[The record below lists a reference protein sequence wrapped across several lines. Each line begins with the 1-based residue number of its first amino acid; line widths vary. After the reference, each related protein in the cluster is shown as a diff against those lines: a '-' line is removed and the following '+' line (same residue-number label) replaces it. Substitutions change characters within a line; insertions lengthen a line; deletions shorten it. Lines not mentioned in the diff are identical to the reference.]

1 MIQNKAYQAKKPQRK
16 AWQQVKF
23 LLRCGVDM
31 VSWNITLGLM
41 VMAFTL
47 PFIFLRTKI
56 KSTRRRAS
64 DEHNE
69 VQQLR
74 SMLTE
79 LEERIRHDQSLFL
92 EALGVPF
99 LLMRPSGRVVMANR
113 KAAELF
119 DMESMANTNLLRL
132 LPDSELRRMLQQAT
146 QSTDRMR
153 FMVKVPRADGERIY
167 RATSTHLAT
176 REKHIGIV
184 FLDMTEEHRTQV
196 IRRDFVA
203 NASHE
208 LRTPLTLILG
218 YLETLQDDP
227 ESTGGNQLWQRALSI
242 MRRHAERMA
251 RLVEDMLML
260 SRVETPGSG
269 YLKMENFDLSQLAC
283 EVCQR
288 LEATAAAQHASI
300 SLQITPEEFCMQ
312 GDAFYWS
319 QVLYNLLENAL
330 KNNPAPGL
338 TVTLT
343 AEQQEDSSRV
353 IRIEDNG
360 IGIPAEAIP
369 FIFNRFYRADKSG
382 KVKGTGLGLS
392 IVKHAVEAH
401 GGRISVESTPG
412 VRTCFSI
419 VIPPSAS

>member
-1 MIQNKAYQAKKPQRK
+1 
-16 AWQQVKF
+16 
-23 LLRCGVDM
+23 M
-31 VSWNITLGLM
+31 VSWNIALGLM

-47 PFIFLRTKI
+47 PFIFLRTLI

-79 LEERIRHDQSLFL
+79 LEERISHEQSLFL
-92 EALGVPF
+92 EALGVAF

-119 DMESMANTNLLRL
+119 DMQNMANTNLLRL
-132 LPDSELRRMLQQAT
+132 LPDSDMRRMLQQAT
-146 QSTDRMR
+146 QSTARMR
-153 FMVKVPRADGERIY
+153 FMVQVPRADGERIY
-167 RATSTHLAT
+167 RVTSTHLAT
-176 REKHIGIV
+176 RERHIGIV

-218 YLETLQDDP
+218 YLETLQEAP
-227 ESTGGNQLWQRALSI
+227 ESTGDNKLWQRALSI
-242 MRRHAERMA
+242 MQRHATRMA

-269 YLKMENFDLSQLAC
+269 YLKKDNFILTQLAR

-288 LEATAAAQHASI
+288 LETTAATQKATI
-300 SLQITPEEFCMQ
+300 DLQITPEDFGMQ

-338 TVTLT
+338 KVALK
-343 AEQQEDSSRV
+343 AEQQENGARI

-360 IGIPAEAIP
+360 IGISAESIP

-382 KVKGTGLGLS
+382 KIKGTGLGLS

-412 VRTCFSI
+412 VRTCFTI
-419 VIPPSAS
+419 VIPPEGS

>member
-1 MIQNKAYQAKKPQRK
+1 
-16 AWQQVKF
+16 
-23 LLRCGVDM
+23 
-31 VSWNITLGLM
+31 
-41 VMAFTL
+41 MAFTL
-47 PFIFLRTKI
+47 PFIFLRTLI

-79 LEERIRHDQSLFL
+79 LEERISHEQSLFL

-119 DMESMANTNLLRL
+119 DMQNMANTNLLRL
-132 LPDSELRRMLQQAT
+132 LPDSDMRRMLQQAT
-146 QSTDRMR
+146 QSTARMR
-153 FMVKVPRADGERIY
+153 FMVQVPRADGERIY
-167 RATSTHLAT
+167 RVTSTHLAT
-176 REKHIGIV
+176 RERHIGIV

-218 YLETLQDDP
+218 YLETLQEAP
-227 ESTGGNQLWQRALSI
+227 ESPGDNKLWQRALSI
-242 MRRHAERMA
+242 MQRHATRMA

-269 YLKMENFDLSQLAC
+269 YLKKDNFILTQLAR

-288 LEATAAAQHASI
+288 LETTAATQKATI
-300 SLQITPEEFCMQ
+300 DLQITPEDFGMQ

-338 TVTLT
+338 KVTLK
-343 AEQQEDSSRV
+343 AEQQENGARI

-360 IGIPAEAIP
+360 IGISAESIP

-382 KVKGTGLGLS
+382 KIKGTGLGLS

-412 VRTCFSI
+412 VRTCFTI
-419 VIPPSAS
+419 VIPPEGS

>member
-1 MIQNKAYQAKKPQRK
+1 
-16 AWQQVKF
+16 
-23 LLRCGVDM
+23 M

-242 MRRHAERMA
+242 MQRHAERMA

-300 SLQITPEEFCMQ
+300 RLQINPEEFCMQ

-343 AEQQEDSSRV
+343 AEQKEDGSRV